1 MITKSIVGRC
11 KWLLLLI
18 MALTFVTAPNVYAA
32 EDWSNK
38 LAADVSD
45 YLNIRESAS
54 TSAKIVGVLTPDAV
68 AEVIEKGNPWTL
80 VKSGDIEGYVCT
92 SYCVFGKAAYKQIKK
107 TCSKYAFAKND
118 ETVVFAIAD
127 SESEPLCTLSEGESL
142 PLDSKAEKADGFKA
156 VTYNGETGY
165 VLSKSVTVRYNYR
178 NAMTEKE
185 YAAYLE
191 TLEPDVEL
199 NYGDGIS
206 YTDEELTWVAAII
219 RNEAGYEPYE
229 GMVAVGAVIVN
240 RVQSSRFPNT
250 IYDVLHQRGQFGSNV
265 DTIITK
271 RTSQITADNLK
282 AAKEALDGADPTNG
296 KLFFR
301 AYRGNGNGQVIGAQ
315 LFY

>member
-11 KWLLLLI
+11 KWLLLIIL
-18 MALTFVTAPNVYAA
+18 ALTFVTAPNVYAA
-32 EDWSNK
+32 EDWSDK

-45 YLNIRESAS
+45 YLNIRDSAS
-54 TSAKIVGVLTPDAV
+54 TSAKVVGVLTPDAV
-68 AEVIEKGNPWTL
+68 AEVVEKGSKWTF
-80 VKSGDIEGYVCT
+80 VRSGNIEGYVSN
-92 SYCVFGKAAYKQIKK
+92 SYCVYGKKALKQIKK
-107 TCSKYAFAKND
+107 TCSKYAFAQND

-127 SESEPLCTLSEGESL
+127 SESLALCTLSEGESL
-142 PLDSKAEKADGFKA
+142 PLDSKAEKADGFIA
-156 VTYNGETGY
+156 VTYKGETGY

-185 YAAYLE
+185 YATYLE
-191 TLEPDVEL
+191 SLEPEQEFD
-199 NYGDGIS
+199 YGDGIS
-206 YTDEELTWVAAII
+206 YTDDELTWIAAVI

-250 IYDVLHQRGQFGSNV
+250 IYDVLHQKNQFGSNV
-265 DTIITK
+265 DAIIAK

-301 AYRGNGNGQVIGAQ
+301 AYRGGEGQVIGGQ

>member
-1 MITKSIVGRC
+1 MITKSIAGRC
-11 KWLLLLI
+11 KWLLLVVL
-18 MALTFVTAPNVYAA
+18 ALTFVTAPNVYAA

-45 YLNIRESAS
+45 FLNIRESAS

-68 AEVIEKGNPWTL
+68 AEVVEKGSKWTQI
-80 VKSGDIEGYVCT
+80 KSGDIEGYVCT
-92 SYCVFGKAAYKQIKK
+92 SYCVFGKQAFKQIKNN
-107 TCSKYAFAKND
+107 CSKFAFAKND
-118 ETVVFAIAD
+118 ETVVYSLAD
-127 SESEPLCTLSEGESL
+127 SESEALCTLSEGESL
-142 PLDSKAEKADGFKA
+142 PLDSKAEKAEGFKA
-156 VTYNGETGY
+156 VTYDDETGY

-178 NAMTEKE
+178 YAMTEKD
-185 YAAYLE
+185 YADYLE
-191 TLEPDVEL
+191 ESEPDTEL

-206 YTDEELTWVAAII
+206 YTDEELTWIAAII
-219 RNEAGYEPYE
+219 RNEAGFEPYE

-240 RVQSSRFPNT
+240 RVQSGRFPNT

-265 DTIITK
+265 DAIIAK

-296 KLFFR
+296 KLFFK
-301 AYRGNGNGQVIGAQ
+301 AYRGSGSGQVIGGQ